1 MNLNP
6 RPFSRIAGWCTRVNE
21 MHGEQEAKLILDDE
35 FHHDQQQSEHVEQTS
50 RMDVEELRM
59 H

>member
-1 MNLNP
+1 MADNA
-6 RPFSRIAGWCTRVNE
+6 FSWAETNGLIRVNE

-50 RMDVEELRM
+50 RMDVEELCM

>member
-1 MNLNP
+1 MADNA
-6 RPFSRIAGWCTRVNE
+6 FSWAETNGLIRVNE